1 MTFDV
6 LALLLAAGGGFFAA
20 AIGALHA
27 FIFTGFMGIAGLAI
41 AMAGAG
47 TNFLTFVAFGPVFG
61 PHIAFAGGVAA
72 AAYAART
79 GKDVGGK
86 DIGVPLISIER
97 PDVLLVG
104 AGFGMLGYVVQF
116 GVSKIPWF
124 GTHTDSIA
132 LTVILS
138 AFVARLAFG
147 RTSIFG
153 NLPDGAGWGRFA
165 PRDDAAWV
173 RWHERFVPNTVL
185 GLFAGLLSAGLSI
198 KLAEFFPVIASVANL
213 VFFSL
218 SAMSLLFLSL
228 GLSFPVTHHI
238 TIIAGLGALT
248 FLPIVGGNAIVATL
262 IGAVFGML
270 SAWCAELF
278 ARLWHDHGNTHIDPP
293 AAAIWPM
300 TTVVLTL
307 GALLGTAAA

>member
-1 MTFDV
+1 M
-6 LALLLAAGGGFFAA
+6 
-20 AIGALHA
+20 
-27 FIFTGFMGIAGLAI
+27 
-41 AMAGAG
+41 
-47 TNFLTFVAFGPVFG
+47 AFGPLFG

-72 AAYAART
+72 VAYAART

-86 DIGVPLISIER
+86 DIGVPLISLER

-104 AGFGMLGYVVQF
+104 AGFGMFGYVVQF
-116 GVSKIPWF
+116 GISKIPWF
-124 GTHTDSIA
+124 GALIDSVA

-138 AFVARLAFG
+138 AFVVRLAFG
-147 RTSIFG
+147 RASIFG

-173 RWHERFVPNTVL
+173 RWHEKFVPNSVL
-185 GLFAGLLSAGLSI
+185 GLFAGLLAAGLSI

-248 FLPIVGGNAIVATL
+248 FLPIVGGSAIAAML
-262 IGAVFGML
+262 IGAVVRHALGVVCRAVRP
-270 SAWCAELF
+270 SSGTTTATPTST
-278 ARLWHDHGNTHIDPP
+278 RLRPRSGR
-293 AAAIWPM
+293 
-300 TTVVLTL
+300 
-307 GALLGTAAA
+307 